1 MKVKELIE
9 LLSAEF
15 PDDEV
20 VLAIDEEGNGFSSV
34 NGISKSV
41 FDGEYIYL
49 RELTPELETQ
59 GFTEEDMYTGE
70 DGKKCVVLWP

>member
-9 LLSAEF
+9 LLSTEF
-15 PDDEV
+15 PEDEV
-20 VLAIDEEGNGFSSV
+20 VISIDEEGNGFSAI
-34 NGISKSV
+34 NCISRSV

-70 DGKKCVVLWP
+70 DGKNCVVLWP